1 MALQDSIKR
10 GFLNKGDRMRTK
22 VLWSVV
28 ALLVAAGT
36 VRAADANDVKAAL
49 AKRIKSLQN
58 VVVVYDFRSE
68 PNQRGL
74 DERNRKTAG
83 KSIEGAVTEERQ
95 CKLYCLDGKLRC
107 ETTEK
112 PMPQPVM
119 DGIPTT
125 MPGWHTTSSTVEIH
139 ADGLSKTLFRYQNDT
154 VFEGTIDTRVVQR
167 GHMILEPIGIEAMS
181 KPISVK
187 TLASSRVT
195 AMSKDGATLEFAAR
209 RGSLERWRL
218 SAEYGYA
225 PILQESV
232 DANGFVWYRT
242 QMSEWKKIGD
252 IWVAYR
258 AVGRGLRKAADGRA
272 TEGSENTFAITSC
285 ELESKDNVPALYEMN
300 WPDGTA
306 VRTRDRKR
314 YQAQGGELRPV
325 AAETTAV
332 TDDSPGL
339 NRAVIVGGDG
349 SYIVEEV
356 QIKPAKKESK

>member
-1 MALQDSIKR
+1 MAGEIEPFERETKV
-10 GFLNKGDRMRTK
+10 RTK
-22 VLWSVV
+22 VLWSVAAV
-28 ALLVAAGT
+28 LIAAGT

-58 VVVVYDFRSE
+58 VVIVYEYRSE
-68 PNQRGL
+68 PNQQGL
-74 DERNRKTAG
+74 KERNRQTAG

-95 CKLYCLDGKLRC
+95 CRLYCLDGKLRC
-107 ETTEK
+107 ETREK
-112 PMPQPVM
+112 PMPQPTV
-119 DGIPTT
+119 DGIPTYV
-125 MPGWHTTSSTVEIH
+125 PGWQTTSSTLEIR
-139 ADGLSKTLFRYQNDT
+139 ADGLSQTLFRYQNDT

-167 GHMILEPIGIEAMS
+167 GHMILEPLGIEAMY
-181 KPISVK
+181 KPISAK
-187 TLASSRVT
+187 TLTSSRVT

-258 AVGRGLRKAADGRA
+258 AVGQGLRKAADGRA

-285 ELESKDNVPALYEMN
+285 ELESKENVPALYKME
-300 WPDGTA
+300 WPDGTK
-306 VRTRDRKR
+306 VSTRDGKR
-314 YQAQGGELRPV
+314 YEAQDGELKPIEV
-325 AAETTAV
+325 DTA
-332 TDDSPGL
+332 TSADDSTGL
-339 NRAVIVGGDG
+339 DRAIIIGGDG
-349 SYIVEEV
+349 TYMVEEV
-356 QIKPAKKESK
+356 RIKPAKKEAK